1 MSVDNAAAKEIKS
14 VLIDYPFDVPTFATV
29 QLKERWAR
37 LLTKVDVKEKF
48 NNKTVMANDI
58 EESLPNEKEKLFII
72 FSDWIVDDWTVEKI
86 AEFEWPEL
94 KGEEIVFFENE
105 KGLLPILLAGENT
118 LVHLSKWDKWEHSD
132 DISGL
137 IEYAKQNGGFAVSV
151 KKLDNSFSARI
162 YDKKSS
168 VAAEWDL
175 LKFLQFRPGGLVAKY
190 LNRPFS
196 IRITRRIIKYKF
208 VTPNFVTIADFFIG
222 LAGLSLFLFP
232 GYWTA
237 VIGAVIMHFNSIVD
251 GVDGEVARLRHE
263 SSKLGA
269 NLDSFSDETL
279 GALLY
284 VVTGYHLMMTGG
296 AEWFTALT
304 GGREWFFYIGLFTG
318 VISYTYAMVNFHSRR
333 KKGGIGFYYWWDLNK
348 PVKVLSRKP
357 TLMFY
362 LKRLLWRD
370 SILFIFMLVTI
381 FNVLDYF
388 LIISFVPAVVNAL
401 LMFTHIFIIRAE
413 W

>member
-1 MSVDNAAAKEIKS
+1 MSVDATKKEIRS

-29 QLKERWAR
+29 QLKERWER

-48 NNKTVMANDI
+48 SNKTVLANNI
-58 EESLPNEKEKLFII
+58 EESLSDEKEKMFII

-94 KGEEIVFFENE
+94 KSEEIVFFENE
-105 KGLLPILLAGENT
+105 KGLLPIVLAGENT
-118 LVHLSKWDKWEHSD
+118 LGYLSKWDKWEHSD
-132 DISGL
+132 NISELVG
-137 IEYAKQNGGFAVSV
+137 YAKQNGGFAVSV

-168 VAAEWDL
+168 VDAEWDL

-222 LAGLSLFLFP
+222 LAGLSLFLIP
-232 GYWTA
+232 SYWAA

-251 GVDGEVARLRHE
+251 GVDGEVARLRHQ
-263 SSKLGA
+263 SSKMGA

-284 VVTGYHLMMTGG
+284 VVTGYHLMVTGG

-304 GGREWFFYIGLFTG
+304 GGKEWFFYIGLFTG
-318 VISYTYAMVNFHSRR
+318 IISYTYAMVNFHSRR

-388 LIISFVPAVVNAL
+388 LMISFVPAAVNAL
-401 LMFTHIFIIRAE
+401 LMFIHIFIIRAE

>member
-1 MSVDNAAAKEIKS
+1 MSVDAAKKEIRS

-29 QLKERWAR
+29 QLKERWER

-48 NNKTVMANDI
+48 SNKTVLANNI
-58 EESLPNEKEKLFII
+58 EESLSDEKEKLFII

-94 KGEEIVFFENE
+94 KSEEIVFFENE
-105 KGLLPILLAGENT
+105 KGLLPIVLAGENT
-118 LVHLSKWDKWEHSD
+118 LGYLSKWDKWEHSD
-132 DISGL
+132 NISEL
-137 IEYAKQNGGFAVSV
+137 VEYAKQGNGFAVSV

-168 VAAEWDL
+168 VDAEWDL

-222 LAGLSLFLFP
+222 LAGLSLFLIP
-232 GYWTA
+232 SYWAA

-251 GVDGEVARLRHE
+251 GVDGEVARLRHQ
-263 SSKLGA
+263 SSKMGA

-284 VVTGYHLMMTGG
+284 VVTGYHLMVTGG

-304 GGREWFFYIGLFTG
+304 GGKEWFFYIGLFTG
-318 VISYTYAMVNFHSRR
+318 IISYTYAMVNFHSRR

-388 LIISFVPAVVNAL
+388 LMISFVPAAVNAL
-401 LMFTHIFIIRAE
+401 LMFIHIFIIRAE

>member
-1 MSVDNAAAKEIKS
+1 MSVDAAKKEIRS

-29 QLKERWAR
+29 QLKERWER

-48 NNKTVMANDI
+48 SNKTVLANNI
-58 EESLPNEKEKLFII
+58 EESLSGEKEKLFII

-94 KGEEIVFFENE
+94 KSEEIVFFENE
-105 KGLLPILLAGENT
+105 KGLLPIVLAGENI
-118 LVHLSKWDKWEHSD
+118 LGYLSKWDKWEHSD
-132 DISGL
+132 NISELVG
-137 IEYAKQNGGFAVSV
+137 YAKQGNGFAVSV

-168 VAAEWDL
+168 VDAEWDL

-222 LAGLSLFLFP
+222 LAGLSLFLIP
-232 GYWTA
+232 SYWAA

-251 GVDGEVARLRHE
+251 GVDGEVARLRHQ
-263 SSKLGA
+263 SSKMGA

-284 VVTGYHLMMTGG
+284 VVTGYHLMVTGG

-304 GGREWFFYIGLFTG
+304 GGKEWFFYIGLFTG
-318 VISYTYAMVNFHSRR
+318 IISYTYAMVNFHSRR

-388 LIISFVPAVVNAL
+388 LMISFVPAAVNAL
-401 LMFTHIFIIRAE
+401 LMFIHIFIIRAE

>member
-1 MSVDNAAAKEIKS
+1 MSVDAAKKEIRS
-14 VLIDYPFDVPTFATV
+14 FLIYYPFDVPTFATV
-29 QLKERWAR
+29 QLKERWER

-48 NNKTVMANDI
+48 SNKTVLANNI
-58 EESLPNEKEKLFII
+58 EESLSDEKEKMFII

-94 KGEEIVFFENE
+94 KSEEIVFFENE
-105 KGLLPILLAGENT
+105 KGLLPIVLAGENT
-118 LVHLSKWDKWEHSD
+118 LGYLSKWDKWEHSD
-132 DISGL
+132 TISELVG
-137 IEYAKQNGGFAVSV
+137 YAKQGNGFAVSV

-168 VAAEWDL
+168 VNAEWDL

-196 IRITRRIIKYKF
+196 IRITKRIIKYKF

-222 LAGLSLFLFP
+222 LAGLSLFLIP
-232 GYWTA
+232 SYWAA

-251 GVDGEVARLRHE
+251 GVDGEVARLRHQ
-263 SSKLGA
+263 SSKMGA

-284 VVTGYHLMMTGG
+284 VVTGYHLMVTGG
-296 AEWFTALT
+296 TEWFTALT
-304 GGREWFFYIGLFTG
+304 GGAEWFFYIGLFTG
-318 VISYTYAMVNFHSRR
+318 IISYTYAMVNFHSRR

-388 LIISFVPAVVNAL
+388 LMISFVPAAVNAL
-401 LMFTHIFIIRAE
+401 LMFIHIFIIRAE

>member
-1 MSVDNAAAKEIKS
+1 MSIDSAKNEIKS
-14 VLIDYPFDVPTFATV
+14 ILIDYPFDVPTFATV
-29 QLKERWAR
+29 SLKERWER

-48 NNKTVMANDI
+48 NNKTVSADNI
-58 EESLPNEKEKLFII
+58 KESLPNEKEKQFII

-86 AEFEWPEL
+86 AEFDWPGL
-94 KGEEIVFFENE
+94 KSGEIVFFENE
-105 KGLLPILLAGENT
+105 TGLLPIVLAGEDT
-118 LVHLSKWDKWEHSD
+118 LVHLSKWGEWEHSD
-132 DISGL
+132 NISGL
-137 IEYAKQNGGFAVSV
+137 IDYAKQDGGFAVSV
-151 KKLDNSFSARI
+151 KKLENSFSARI
-162 YDKKSS
+162 YDKNSS

-208 VTPNFVTIADFFIG
+208 VTPNFVTIFDFFIG
-222 LAGLSLFLFP
+222 LAGLSLFLIP
-232 GYWTA
+232 SYWAA
-237 VIGAVIMHFNSIVD
+237 VVGAVIMHFNSIVD

-296 AEWFTALT
+296 AEWFVTLT
-304 GGREWFFYIGLFTG
+304 GGKEWFFYIGLFTG

-388 LIISFVPAVVNAL
+388 LMISFVPAVVNAL
-401 LMFTHIFIIRAE
+401 LMFIHIFIIRAE

>member
-1 MSVDNAAAKEIKS
+1 MSVDATKEIKS

-29 QLKERWAR
+29 QLKERWER

-48 NNKTVMANDI
+48 NNKTLLADNI
-58 EESLPNEKEKLFII
+58 GESLSSEKEKLFII

-86 AEFEWPEL
+86 AEFEWPGL
-94 KGEEIVFFENE
+94 KSEEIVFFENE
-105 KGLLPILLAGENT
+105 TGVLPIVLAGENT
-118 LVHLSKWDKWEHSD
+118 LVYLSKWTKWEHSD
-132 DISGL
+132 NISEL
-137 IEYAKQNGGFAVSV
+137 IEYVKQNSSFAVSV
-151 KKLDNSFSARI
+151 KKLENSFSARI

-168 VAAEWDL
+168 VDAEWDL

-222 LAGLSLFLFP
+222 LAGLSLFLIP
-232 GYWTA
+232 SYWAA

-251 GVDGEVARLRHE
+251 GVDGEVARLRHQ
-263 SSKLGA
+263 SSKMGA

-304 GGREWFFYIGLFTG
+304 GGAEWFFYIGLFTG
-318 VISYTYAMVNFHSRR
+318 IISYTYAMVNFHSRR

-388 LIISFVPAVVNAL
+388 LMISFVPAAVNAL
-401 LMFTHIFIIRAE
+401 LMFIHIFIIRAE

>member
-1 MSVDNAAAKEIKS
+1 MSVDAAKKEIRS

-29 QLKERWAR
+29 QLKERWER

-48 NNKTVMANDI
+48 SNKTVLANNI
-58 EESLPNEKEKLFII
+58 EESLSDEKEKLFII

-94 KGEEIVFFENE
+94 KSEEIVFFENE
-105 KGLLPILLAGENT
+105 KGLLPIVLAGENT
-118 LVHLSKWDKWEHSD
+118 LGYLSKWDKWEHSD
-132 DISGL
+132 NIPELVG
-137 IEYAKQNGGFAVSV
+137 YAKQGNGFAVSV

-168 VAAEWDL
+168 VDAEWDL

-222 LAGLSLFLFP
+222 LAGLSLFLIP
-232 GYWTA
+232 SYWAA

-251 GVDGEVARLRHE
+251 GVDGEVARLRHQ
-263 SSKLGA
+263 SSKMGA

-284 VVTGYHLMMTGG
+284 VVTGYHLMVTGG

-304 GGREWFFYIGLFTG
+304 GGKEWFFYIGLFTG
-318 VISYTYAMVNFHSRR
+318 IISYTYAMVNFHSRR

-388 LIISFVPAVVNAL
+388 LMISFVPAAVNAL
-401 LMFTHIFIIRAE
+401 LMFIHIFIIRAE

>member
-1 MSVDNAAAKEIKS
+1 MAMDLVKEEIKS

-29 QLKERWAR
+29 QLKNRWER

-48 NNKTVMANDI
+48 NNKTVLSGSIGDLL
-58 EESLPNEKEKLFII
+58 SNEKEKMFII

-86 AEFEWPEL
+86 AEFEWSGL
-94 KGEEIVFFENE
+94 NSEEIIFFENE
-105 KGLLPILLAGENT
+105 NGLVPIVLAGENT
-118 LVHLSKWDKWEHSD
+118 LEYLAKWKEWEHSD
-132 DISGL
+132 NISGL
-137 IEYAKQNGGFAVSV
+137 VGYAKQNNAFSVSV

-168 VAAEWDL
+168 VDAEWGL

-196 IRITRRIIKYKF
+196 IRITRMIIKYKF
-208 VTPNFVTIADFFIG
+208 ITPNFVTIFDFFIG
-222 LAGLSLFLFP
+222 LAGLSLFLIP
-232 GYWTA
+232 SYWSA
-237 VIGAVIMHFNSIVD
+237 VIGAVILHFNSIVD

-284 VVTGYHLMMTGG
+284 VVTGYHLMITGG
-296 AEWFTALT
+296 VEWFTALT
-304 GGREWFFYIGLFTG
+304 GGKEWFFYMGLFTG

-370 SILFIFMLVTI
+370 SILFIFMLLTI

-388 LIISFVPAVVNAL
+388 LMVSFIPAAVNAL
-401 LMFTHIFIIRAE
+401 LMFIHIVIIRAE

>member
-1 MSVDNAAAKEIKS
+1 MI
-14 VLIDYPFDVPTFATV
+14 F
-29 QLKERWAR
+29 
-37 LLTKVDVKEKF
+37 
-48 NNKTVMANDI
+48 
-58 EESLPNEKEKLFII
+58 ESLSP
-72 FSDWIVDDWTVEKI
+72 VV
-86 AEFEWPEL
+86 
-94 KGEEIVFFENE
+94 
-105 KGLLPILLAGENT
+105 LAGENT
-118 LVHLSKWDKWEHSD
+118 LVYLSKWTEWEHSE
-132 DISGL
+132 I
-137 IEYAKQNGGFAVSV
+137 IAKFVEYAKQNSSFSVSV

-162 YDKKSS
+162 YDKESS

-196 IRITRRIIKYKF
+196 IRMTRRIIKYKF
-208 VTPNFVTIADFFIG
+208 VTPNFVTIFDFCVG
-222 LAGLSLFLFP
+222 LFGLSLFLIP
-232 GYWTA
+232 SYWAA

-251 GVDGEVARLRHE
+251 GVDGEVARLRHQ
-263 SSKLGA
+263 SSKMGA

-284 VVTGYHLMMTGG
+284 VVTGYHITIMGG
-296 AEWFTALT
+296 PGWWPY
-304 GGREWFFYIGLFTG
+304 GSEWFFYIGLFTG
-318 VISYTYAMVNFHSRR
+318 IISYTYAMVNFHSRR

-381 FNVLDYF
+381 FNVQEYF
-388 LIISFVPAVVNAL
+388 LMFSFIPAAVNAL
-401 LMFTHIFIIRAE
+401 LMFIHIFIIRAE

>member
-1 MSVDNAAAKEIKS
+1 MSVDATKEIKS

-29 QLKERWAR
+29 QLKERWER

-48 NNKTVMANDI
+48 NNKTLLANNI
-58 EESLPNEKEKLFII
+58 EESLQNEKEKLFII

-86 AEFEWPEL
+86 AEFEWPGL
-94 KGEEIVFFENE
+94 KSEEIVFFENE
-105 KGLLPILLAGENT
+105 KGLLPIVLAGENT
-118 LVHLSKWDKWEHSD
+118 LVYLSKWTKWEHSD
-132 DISGL
+132 NISEL
-137 IEYAKQNGGFAVSV
+137 IEYAKQNSSFAVSV

-168 VAAEWDL
+168 VDAEWDL

-222 LAGLSLFLFP
+222 LAGLSLFLIP
-232 GYWTA
+232 SYWAA

-251 GVDGEVARLRHE
+251 GVDGEVARLRHQ
-263 SSKLGA
+263 SSKMGA

-304 GGREWFFYIGLFTG
+304 GGAEWFFYIGLFTG
-318 VISYTYAMVNFHSRR
+318 IISYTYAMVNFHSRR

-388 LIISFVPAVVNAL
+388 LMISFVPAAVNAL
-401 LMFTHIFIIRAE
+401 LMFIHIFIIRAE

>member
-1 MSVDNAAAKEIKS
+1 MAMDPVKEEIKS
-14 VLIDYPFDVPTFATV
+14 VLINYPFDVPTFATV
-29 QLKERWAR
+29 QLKERWER

-48 NNKTVMANDI
+48 SNKTVMADNI
-58 EESLPNEKEKLFII
+58 EEFLSNEKEKLFII
-72 FSDWIVDDWTVEKI
+72 FFDWIVDDWTVEKI

-94 KGEEIVFFENE
+94 KSEEIVFFENE

-118 LVHLSKWDKWEHSD
+118 LVYLSKWDKWEHSD

-137 IEYAKQNGGFAVSV
+137 VGYAKQNGGFAVSV
-151 KKLDNSFSARI
+151 RKLDNSFSARI

-222 LAGLSLFLFP
+222 LFGLSLFLFP

-251 GVDGEVARLRHE
+251 GVDGEVARLRHQ
-263 SSKLGA
+263 SSKTGA

-304 GGREWFFYIGLFTG
+304 GGAEWFFYIGLFTG
-318 VISYTYAMVNFHSRR
+318 IISYTYAMVNFHSRR
-333 KKGGIGFYYWWDLNK
+333 KKGGIGFDYWWDLNK

>member
-1 MSVDNAAAKEIKS
+1 MSDSAGKEIKS
-14 VLIDYPFDVPTFATV
+14 VLIDFPFDVPTFATV
-29 QLKERWAR
+29 SLRERWEK

-48 NNKTVMANDI
+48 NNITVMSSDVEKSI
-58 EESLPNEKEKLFII
+58 SDLKEKLFII

-86 AEFEWPEL
+86 AEFEWPVL
-94 KGEEIVFFENE
+94 KADDVVFFENGN
-105 KGLLPILLAGENT
+105 GLLPIVLAGENT
-118 LVHLSKWDKWEHSD
+118 LASLAKWTEWEHSD
-132 DISGL
+132 NIAGL
-137 IEYAKQNGGFAVSV
+137 VDYAKQNGSFSVSV

-196 IRITRRIIKYKF
+196 IRMTRRIIKFKF

-222 LAGLSLFLFP
+222 LFGLSLFLIP
-232 GYWTA
+232 SYWAA

-251 GVDGEVARLRHE
+251 GVDGEVARLRHQ
-263 SSKLGA
+263 SSKIGA

-284 VVTGYHLMMTGG
+284 VVTGYHIMIMGG
-296 AEWFTALT
+296 PGWWPY
-304 GGREWFFYIGLFTG
+304 GSEWFFYIGLFTG
-318 VISYTYAMVNFHSRR
+318 IISYTYAMVNFHSRR

-381 FNVLDYF
+381 FNVQEYF
-388 LIISFVPAVVNAL
+388 LMFSFVPAAVNAL
-401 LMFTHIFIIRAE
+401 LMFIHIFIIRAE

>member
-1 MSVDNAAAKEIKS
+1 MSVDATKEIKS

-29 QLKERWAR
+29 QLKERWER

-48 NNKTVMANDI
+48 NNKTLLANNI
-58 EESLPNEKEKLFII
+58 EESLQNEKEKLFII

-86 AEFEWPEL
+86 AEFEWPGL
-94 KGEEIVFFENE
+94 KSEEIVFFENE
-105 KGLLPILLAGENT
+105 KGLLPIVLAGENT
-118 LVHLSKWDKWEHSD
+118 LVYLSKWTKWEHSD
-132 DISGL
+132 NISEL
-137 IEYAKQNGGFAVSV
+137 IEYAKQNSSFAVSV
-151 KKLDNSFSARI
+151 KKLENSFSARI

-168 VAAEWDL
+168 VDAEWDL

-222 LAGLSLFLFP
+222 LAGLSLFLIP
-232 GYWTA
+232 SYWAA

-251 GVDGEVARLRHE
+251 GVDGEVARLRHQ
-263 SSKLGA
+263 SSKMGA

-304 GGREWFFYIGLFTG
+304 GGAEWFFYIGLFTG
-318 VISYTYAMVNFHSRR
+318 IISYTYAMVNFHSRR

-388 LIISFVPAVVNAL
+388 LMISFVPAAVNAL
-401 LMFTHIFIIRAE
+401 LMFIHIFIIRAE